1 MNDGLLFDASDEE
14 ELREQLDMHSII
26 VSCVNEE
33 PLFTADQVWS
43 GSQGL
48 RASWPHY
55 GPSRIQIASS
65 INMALHVSS
74 GHICNPSTFEAEA
87 GRPP

>member
-43 GSQGL
+43 GSLGL
-48 RASWPHY
+48 RAVPYSLWQQTTLV
-55 GPSRIQIASS
+55 R
-65 INMALHVSS
+65 
-74 GHICNPSTFEAEA
+74 
-87 GRPP
+87 RPRFLRLCG